1 MTKNYFYKTGLDVTN
16 DKQMFEFLKNHFM
29 YDTMN
34 SWNELKSIANN
45 VKVHNLNLD
54 GDCWVALNLLQL
66 DDYFTI
72 NMMIE
77 DWEYEHKGYRLGFN
91 GRSGGY
97 LVLCNIGNNCNI
109 LPDLITDNNYD
120 EFKEDCKEYYGGV
133 KYYRPLLKEYV
144 KLVQDFDKLC
154 DELRE
159 YVNAL
164 SITNY
169 ELDELNKLVDK
180 FNCYY
185 EADLE
190 YLGIN
195 KLVVDE
201 SGKVYVGEITKLRCM
216 NKAFIDLSDRS
227 EYGLELAYEN
237 DYAYYKQS

>member
-1 MTKNYFYKTGLDVTN
+1 MAKNYFYKTGLDVTN
-16 DKQMFEFLKNHFM
+16 DRQMFEFLKNHFM
-29 YDTMN
+29 YDTMS
-34 SWNELKSIANN
+34 SWNGLKSIANN

-77 DWEYEHKGYRLGFN
+77 DWEHEHKGYRLGFN

-97 LVLCNIGNNCNI
+97 LVLCNSGNNCNI
-109 LPDLITDNNYD
+109 LPDLITDNDYD

-133 KYYRPLLKEYV
+133 KYYRPLLREYV

-164 SITNY
+164 SVTNY

-195 KLVVDE
+195 KLVVNE